1 MLIFLGTLLSL
12 LLLVVAL
19 VAAAYPVGR
28 VAHRRPPPQTRSGT
42 DHVGHQRG
50 LQAAALAAFSG
61 AIRLLIR
68 LGVRVGPIMMLTV
81 RGRKSQLPRS
91 NPVDLFEKDGRIWLV
106 ATHGADAAW
115 VRNLRAAGQGGLAL
129 GRRRMNFTAV
139 ELPSEQAG
147 EVLQAVIGP
156 RLSRPFAGFVLR
168 QTLAV
173 AAAAGLDEFVAAVD
187 RHPVFELTITENIK
201 VPVSVPATLIGV
213 GLLIGVLHASLGAA
227 NVVTAGMWISGA
239 VLGVLIAGIGN
250 HHRICRR
257 I

>member
-147 EVLQAVIGP
+147 EVLQEVIGP

-250 HHRICRR
+250 HQRIYRR

>member
-1 MLIFLGTLLSL
+1 MLIVLGTLLSL
-12 LLLVVAL
+12 LLLV
-19 VAAAYPVGR
+19 AAAYRVVR

-147 EVLQAVIGP
+147 EVLQEVIGP

-187 RHPVFELTITENIK
+187 RHPVFELTITETTK
-201 VPVSVPATLIGV
+201 VPASVPATLIGV

-239 VLGVLIAGIGN
+239 VLGLLIAGIGN
-250 HHRICRR
+250 HQRIYRR

>member
-1 MLIFLGTLLSL
+1 LLSL
-12 LLLVVAL
+12 LLLV
-19 VAAAYPVGR
+19 AAAYRVVR

-50 LQAAALAAFSG
+50 LQAAVLAAISG

-68 LGVRVGPIMMLTV
+68 LGVRVGPMMMLTV

-91 NPVDLFEKDGRIWLV
+91 NPVDLFEQNGRYWLV
-106 ATHGADAAW
+106 ATHSADAAW

-129 GRRRMNFTAV
+129 GRRRMNFNAV
-139 ELPSEQAG
+139 ELPAEQAG
-147 EVLQAVIGP
+147 AVLQAVIGP
-156 RLSRPFAGFVLR
+156 RLSRLLAGVVLR
-168 QTLAV
+168 QTMGV
-173 AAAAGLDEFVAAVD
+173 AASAGLDEFVAAAD
-187 RHPVFELTITENIK
+187 RHPVFELTITETMK
-201 VPVSVPATLIGV
+201 VPGSVPAALIGV

-239 VLGVLIAGIGN
+239 VLGLLIAGIGN
-250 HHRICRR
+250 HQRIYRR